1 MYFVEDG
8 LCSLHLSRSRV
19 ASPVHYL
26 LKEST
31 FSVEET
37 LWKNFIDWF
46 LERGTE
52 GGGERNID
60 VLFTYLC
67 THWLVLVCALTRD
80 RTLNLGVSGR
90 RSNQLSYWARALCIK
105 LLSTYFSLQIINIS
119 VCPGKRSK
127 EHTLLHGFL
136 ARWEPSP
143 QQKQGSQI
151 TVIATSL
158 TCVSLLRASASQ
170 FENRKWS

>member
-8 LCSLHLSRSRV
+8 FCSLHLSRSRV

-67 THWLVLVCALTRD
+67 THWLVLVCALTGNQ
-80 RTLNLGVSGR
+80 TPSLGVSGW
-90 RSNQLSYWARALCIK
+90 RSNQLSYPARAGNNWNLDTCYM
-105 LLSTYFSLQIINIS
+105 S
-119 VCPGKRSK
+119 
-127 EHTLLHGFL
+127 FL
-136 ARWEPSP
+136 GLP
-143 QQKQGSQI
+143 QQNTTGWGTNLS
-151 TVIATSL
+151 
-158 TCVSLLRASASQ
+158 
-170 FENRKWS
+170 NRNIFHSFKGWAVQD